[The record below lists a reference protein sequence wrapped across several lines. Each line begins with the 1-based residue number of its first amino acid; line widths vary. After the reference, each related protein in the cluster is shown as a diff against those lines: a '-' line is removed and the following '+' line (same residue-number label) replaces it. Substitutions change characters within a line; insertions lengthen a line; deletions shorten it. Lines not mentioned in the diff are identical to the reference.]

1 MKPFTIIQS
10 VLLAGIFVSVMQQC
24 SSGRTVSAGSN
35 TKSLSSFDMQ
45 ASIAYLASEEL
56 EGRGTGTEGERKAS
70 EYIADQFKKMNLQGK
85 GNENYFQ
92 TYSYIPKNPAQVHG
106 VGDTAKLGMGF
117 VKEIKTRNVL
127 GYLDNGAATTV
138 IIGAHYD
145 HLGFGDENSLYTGEK
160 AIHNGADD
168 NASGVALMLHL
179 AKWLSSKPAN
189 TTHNNYLFMA
199 FSGEEKGLFGSN
211 YFTKNPT
218 IDLKQV
224 NYMLNMDMVGR
235 LKEQKLAVN
244 GTGTCTEW
252 AGILSRVKSSAF
264 ETVLSESGVGPS
276 DHTSF
281 YYMDIPVL
289 HFFTGQ
295 HEDYHKPSDD
305 TDKINHEGMT
315 HIARF
320 MSQIIVDADSK
331 GRLTFQKTK
340 DVTPTAADFKVTL
353 GVMPD
358 YMYNGIGLKLD
369 GTKEGRPGQKA
380 GMLKGDILL
389 KLGSIEIADIYVYM
403 EALGKFEK
411 GDKTTAVVERNGEKI
426 TLEVIFE

>member
-1 MKPFTIIQS
+1 MMFFTTTLRYSILGFATVVFLSCNTASQVPTGKTATTTPIFDIVAS
-10 VLLAGIFVSVMQQC
+10 V
-24 SSGRTVSAGSN
+24 N
-35 TKSLSSFDMQ
+35 
-45 ASIAYLASEEL
+45 YLASEEL

-70 EYIADQFKKMNLQGK
+70 AYLVTQFKKMGLQGK
-85 GNENYFQ
+85 GTEDYFQ
-92 TYSYIPKNPAQVHG
+92 PYSYVPKNPAQIHQ
-106 VGDTAKLGMGF
+106 VGDSTKLGMGLA
-117 VKEIKTRNVL
+117 KEVKTRNVVA
-127 GYLDNGAATTV
+127 YLDNGSATTI

-145 HLGFGDENSLYTGEK
+145 HLGFGDENSLWTGEK

-168 NASGVALMLHL
+168 NASGVACMLHL
-179 AKWLSSKPAN
+179 AQWLSAKPAN
-189 TTHNNYLFMA
+189 TTNNNYLFIA

-211 YFTKNPT
+211 HFTKNPT

-235 LKEQKLAVN
+235 MKDNKLAIN
-244 GTGTCTEW
+244 GTGTATEW
-252 AGILSRVKSSAF
+252 SKLF
-264 ETVLSESGVGPS
+264 EALPKTFDFVFSESGVGPS

-305 TDKINHEGMT
+305 ADKVNFDG
-315 HIARF
+315 IAAIGHYLG
-320 MSQIIVDADSK
+320 QLIQATNSK
-331 GRLTFQKTK
+331 GKLSFQKTK
-340 DVTPTAADFKVTL
+340 DATPTASDFKVTL

-358 YMYNGIGLKLD
+358 YMYNGVGLKLD

-389 KLGSIEIADIYVYM
+389 KLGDIEIADIYIYM

-411 GDKTTAVVERNGEKI
+411 GDRTKAVIDRNGEKI
-426 TLEVIFE
+426 NLEVVFE